1 MNKINANEFSD
12 EFMVLGFDG
21 NVYLSVDGVDN
32 VSKQWNLV
40 MKRDLTK
47 IINDIYEQRY
57 TLSLA
62 DMCDKVLDTND
73 VDAEEPISKHILGSA
88 NYYVISKT
96 LIAFEIVKSYGYDP
110 FEFFNLPITL
120 GEMVN
125 DGVLDQLKDAEMID
139 ARGLYDPEFAD
150 VMLSYSGEIRTYGT
164 PGSLLYKPDVPITYE
179 EYTESNGLV
188 LYNTFIGYLEQES
201 EISADYKKLI
211 KKLHFGIIDDDDDT
225 SEEYSQVSINE
236 YDFNTW
242 KKIVRVP
249 IHALPKSHRE
259 EYAERNYQQI
269 KKRIDELN
277 DIHTI
282 EEYIRYHLNGGMG
295 LYSIL
300 NRLFDLVWPDNNLDD
315 VSGSINVEDEFNMTE
330 EEGNDMNGYT
340 YGIKL
345 FCLLENDIGTT
356 VNLFCTMWS

>member
-1 MNKINANEFSD
+1 MNKINATEFSD

-21 NVYLSVDGVDN
+21 NIYLSVDGH
-32 VSKQWNLV
+32 WNLV
-40 MKRDLTK
+40 MKRDLTN
-47 IINDIYEQRY
+47 IINDIYEQRH

-62 DMCDKVLDTND
+62 DMCYKILDTND
-73 VDAEEPISKHILGSA
+73 VDEEEPISKHILGSA

-96 LIAFEIVKSYGYDP
+96 LIAFEIIKSYGYDP

-164 PGSLLYKPDVPITYE
+164 PGSILYKPEVPITYE

-188 LYNTFIGYLEQES
+188 LYNTLIEYLEQES
-201 EISADYKKLI
+201 EISVDYKKLI
-211 KKLHFGIIDDDDDT
+211 RKLHFGIIDDDDDT
-225 SEEYSQVSINE
+225 SEEYSEVSINE

-242 KKIVRVP
+242 KKIIKVP
-249 IHALPKSHRE
+249 IHALPKSHRD
-259 EYAERNYQQI
+259 EYAQRNYEQI
-269 KKRIDELN
+269 KKTINELN
-277 DIHTI
+277 EIHTI
-282 EEYIRYHLNGGMG
+282 DEYVRYHLDRGMG

-300 NRLFDLVWPDNNLDD
+300 NRLFDLVWPDNNLYD
-315 VSGSINVEDEFNMTE
+315 VLGSINVDDEFDITDGDEEDMT
-330 EEGNDMNGYT
+330 GYT

-345 FCLLENDIGTT
+345 FCLLENNIGTT